1 MLVIHPKKHLSLWYA
16 HTSYRKLSWH
26 SFTVPLKEIKIDIQ
40 ILGFIAEVS
49 STLLYTNKEDSPV
62 EAEFTFPV
70 DDGSAVFKF
79 EAEIEGRRIVAE
91 IQEKEQVKL

>member
-1 MLVIHPKKHLSLWYA
+1 M
-16 HTSYRKLSWH
+16 
-26 SFTVPLKEIKIDIQ
+26 PLKEIKIDIQ

-91 IQEKEQVKL
+91 IQEKEQVKFIRRF